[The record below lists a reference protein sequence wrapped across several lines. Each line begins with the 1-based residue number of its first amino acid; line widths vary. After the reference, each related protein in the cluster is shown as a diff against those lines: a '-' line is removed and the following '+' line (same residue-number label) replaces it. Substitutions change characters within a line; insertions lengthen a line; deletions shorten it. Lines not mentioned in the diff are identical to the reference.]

1 MEKNYSCQRW
11 LNTKLVS
18 EATQGLHILTTN
30 YSFKSENSC
39 VFADIDINK
48 IKTWWQLLMIYTFS
62 VKKTIQF
69 IFKPICHEK
78 HAKNTAFF
86 FSQQILDFSN

>member
-48 IKTWWQLLMIYTFS
+48 IKT
-62 VKKTIQF
+62 
-69 IFKPICHEK
+69 
-78 HAKNTAFF
+78 
-86 FSQQILDFSN
+86 